1 MLKQKKET
9 HKKEAP
15 QYAMPLSSDLRM
27 ELFLCEEFLSLTLL
41 NELLC
46 KYISSSLRRLVHADT
61 LNHLLECTG
70 LEGCDCFLCHFLFLL
85 NYLISR

>member
-1 MLKQKKET
+1 MIIKKKQV
-9 HKKEAP
+9 
-15 QYAMPLSSDLRM
+15 LSNLLLFIFK
-27 ELFLCEEFLSLTLL
+27 LFLCEEILCLTLL

-46 KYISSSLRRLVHADT
+46 ENISASLWRLVHTDT

-70 LEGCDCFLCHFLFLL
+70 LEGCDCFLCHFLILL

>member
-1 MLKQKKET
+1 MTE
-9 HKKEAP
+9 
-15 QYAMPLSSDLRM
+15 YSIMPLDLLRK
-27 ELFLCEEFLSLTLL
+27 ELFLCEEILSLRLL
-41 NELLC
+41 NEHFVEN
-46 KYISSSLRRLVHADT
+46 ISTSLWRLVHADT

>member
-1 MLKQKKET
+1 MYKKSGNADYQHCHST
-9 HKKEAP
+9 YHKK
-15 QYAMPLSSDLRM
+15 
-27 ELFLCEEFLSLTLL
+27 ELFLCEEFLSLVFL

-46 KYISSSLRRLVHADT
+46 ENISSSLWRLVHADT
-61 LNHLLECTG
+61 LNHLLECTS

>member
-1 MLKQKKET
+1 MTE
-9 HKKEAP
+9 
-15 QYAMPLSSDLRM
+15 YSIMPLDLLRK
-27 ELFLCEEFLSLTLL
+27 ELFLCEEFLSLRLL
-41 NELLC
+41 NEHFVEN
-46 KYISSSLRRLVHADT
+46 ISTSLWRLVHADT